1 MIVAFTAFTLA
12 TAFWLATAG
21 VFFRDTRDILEVVLP
36 ILFWATPL
44 FYSPQMAPPFLQ
56 PILWVN
62 PLTSFLGAMRTAV
75 LDGQAPA
82 MAQLGLIVFWVI
94 AALLSSFPIFVA
106 LSAPFRRGA
115 VMAPAIECRDVSK
128 AFVLRT
134 NRQYLLKERVLGL
147 FRPHL
152 REGRQHFWALHD
164 VSFTV
169 EAGEMFGVIG
179 PNGAGK
185 TTLLRIIA
193 GIFQPTSGTVRTSG
207 RMAPLLGLGVG
218 FHPEL
223 TGRENIYMGAAMFGF
238 TTREITALEG
248 TIIDFAEIG
257 QFIDV
262 PVKNYSSGM
271 QVRLGFAI
279 ALEVRPDI
287 FLIDE
292 VLSAGD
298 ERFRRKCLKR
308 LKRERTTGRTYL
320 IASHNLTSSRT
331 SVSARPWC

>member
-1 MIVAFTAFTLA
+1 
-12 TAFWLATAG
+12 
-21 VFFRDTRDILEVVLP
+21 
-36 ILFWATPL
+36 
-44 FYSPQMAPPFLQ
+44 MAP
-56 PILWVN
+56 
-62 PLTSFLGAMRTAV
+62 
-75 LDGQAPA
+75 
-82 MAQLGLIVFWVI
+82 VI
-94 AALLSSFPIFVA
+94 EV
-106 LSAPFRRGA
+106 
-115 VMAPAIECRDVSK
+115 RDVSK

-164 VSFTV
+164 VSLSV

-193 GIFQPTSGTVRTSG
+193 GVFQPTSGTVRTSG

-223 TGRENIYMGAAMFGF
+223 TGRENIYMGAALFGF
-238 TTREITALEG
+238 TTREIAALEAG
-248 TIIDFAEIG
+248 IIEFAEIG

-262 PVKNYSSGM
+262 PVKNYSAGM

-279 ALEVRPDI
+279 ALEVKPDI

-298 ERFRRKCLKR
+298 EHFRRKSLKR
-308 LKRERTTGRTYL
+308 LRRERTTGRTYL
-320 IASHNLTSSRT
+320 IASHNLNFIQNQCQRAALVLNGRVAALGPAKEVVSSYQELVEGAEGEP
-331 SVSARPWC
+331 SISSGLP

>member
-1 MIVAFTAFTLA
+1 
-12 TAFWLATAG
+12 
-21 VFFRDTRDILEVVLP
+21 
-36 ILFWATPL
+36 
-44 FYSPQMAPPFLQ
+44 MA
-56 PILWVN
+56 
-62 PLTSFLGAMRTAV
+62 A
-75 LDGQAPA
+75 
-82 MAQLGLIVFWVI
+82 
-94 AALLSSFPIFVA
+94 
-106 LSAPFRRGA
+106 
-115 VMAPAIECRDVSK
+115 AIECRDVSK

-223 TGRENIYMGAAMFGF
+223 TGRENIYMGAALFGF
-238 TTREITALEG
+238 TTREITALEA

-262 PVKNYSSGM
+262 PVKNYSAGM

-298 ERFRRKCLKR
+298 EHFRRKCLKR

-320 IASHNLTSSRT
+320 IASHNLNFIQNQCQRAALVLNGRVAALGPAKEVVSSYQDLVAGAEGEP
-331 SVSARPWC
+331 SISSGLP